1 MDPFE
6 SIDSVD
12 AFGGSGIGRPNR
24 TRKSKASFDD
34 VSYDLS
40 DSNSSDMKKKKK
52 KVGSKASVDTKK
64 LELSPR
70 QSLPA
75 PPGTSHVFPF
85 ILSPAKRPRGRP
97 PLIAKRPPIMSFHHS
112 ILPSAVPCSPPV
124 MAPPPV
130 IPIPPPPPP
139 PSKVAVASTAATA
152 PPATEESGTGTATTT
167 KAPRPPYKQVLER
180 LIALLMTNDPLTLQ
194 ELSKSM
200 DDCPKD
206 MIQSAVDV
214 LQVFGI
220 VMQVKAK
227 QGFRSDCQAGTILYC
242 LVGFAKGPVA
252 VELEKVVEETTSRRE
267 MAARSNHRLAELH
280 ELANREMSEEN
291 RLQSFNSLLRR
302 FQREGDDDL
311 NADPLYRC
319 LFSELEKKG

>member
-12 AFGGSGIGRPNR
+12 AFGGGGMGRPNR
-24 TRKSKASFDD
+24 SRKSKASFDD

-70 QSLPA
+70 QSLPP

-85 ILSPAKRPRGRP
+85 VLSPVKRPRGRP
-97 PLIAKRPPIMSFHHS
+97 PLIAKRPPIVGFHHS
-112 ILPSAVPCSPPV
+112 ILPTAVPCSSPIMP
-124 MAPPPV
+124 PPPV
-130 IPIPPPPPP
+130 ISVAPPP
-139 PSKVAVASTAATA
+139 PSKVVVTTAAAGA
-152 PPATEESGTGTATTT
+152 PPATEESGTGPATTA

-252 VELEKVVEETTSRRE
+252 VELEKVVEETISRRDK
-267 MAARSNHRLAELH
+267 AARSNQRLAELH
-280 ELANREMSEEN
+280 DLANREMSEEN

-311 NADPLYRC
+311 KADPLYRC